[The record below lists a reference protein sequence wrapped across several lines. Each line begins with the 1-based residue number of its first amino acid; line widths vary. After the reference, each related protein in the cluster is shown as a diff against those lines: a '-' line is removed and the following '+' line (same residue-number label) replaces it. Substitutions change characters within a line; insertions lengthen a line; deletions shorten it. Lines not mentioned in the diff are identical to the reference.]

1 MEGGDEGIE
10 RVENSK
16 DLQQQS
22 KALDKLTDHVEDRQ
36 LDSTRVQEAMAS
48 IYAAKEADLNAM
60 RMRRSCHITTYLKV
74 YKARIF
80 QIVQIDHRI
89 HIGYRHSLNALEQ
102 VSNTPLGRDEVE
114 GLADEGRPRVPDGRQ
129 REKELAAVK
138 INAAD
143 VDIIAFELE
152 LDKKVAERTLREHKG
167 DAVAAIQYLLR

>member
-10 RVENSK
+10 RVEDSK

-22 KALDKLTDHVEDRQ
+22 KALDKLTDRVEDRQ

-48 IYAAKEADLNAM
+48 IAASKEADIQAA
-60 RMRRSCHITTYLKV
+60 RM
-74 YKARIF
+74 
-80 QIVQIDHRI
+80 
-89 HIGYRHSLNALEQ
+89 
-102 VSNTPLGRDEVE
+102 
-114 GLADEGRPRVPDGRQ
+114 

-143 VDIIAFELE
+143 VDVIANELE

-167 DAVAAIQYLLR
+167 DAVAAIRSLLY

>member
-10 RVENSK
+10 RVEDSK

-48 IYAAKEADLNAM
+48 IYAAKEADLNAL
-60 RMRRSCHITTYLKV
+60 RM
-74 YKARIF
+74 
-80 QIVQIDHRI
+80 
-89 HIGYRHSLNALEQ
+89 
-102 VSNTPLGRDEVE
+102 
-114 GLADEGRPRVPDGRQ
+114 

-143 VDIIAFELE
+143 VDIIVNELE
-152 LDKKVAERTLREHKG
+152 LDKKIAERTLREHKG
-167 DAVAAIQYLLR
+167 DAVAAIRYLLR